1 MNTEQPN
8 TDDLLPVEATIETTT
23 ESPASEFA
31 PETPNNATPSPTEKT
46 PKRRGC
52 WTWGFV
58 ALWSTTKFLFRHW
71 KFTLAAVIVLF
82 LAFVLWSIKKNMEE
96 GQPLMAISHPV
107 AIEETA
113 EEIRAMREIKEWEFL
128 AIETEELVENSERGT
143 FGNKQLV
150 QIFRG
155 TLRLGINMEKAA
167 DDWFSGGNGTAV
179 VRLPDICLLDSAFID
194 ETRTTTFHQSGN
206 WNAGDKQKLYNRAQK
221 AMMERALSPNNVRE
235 ARKTAEAQF
244 RKLFNALGYDEV
256 VINFE
261 GVKEKTNTTN

>member
-1 MNTEQPN
+1 M
-8 TDDLLPVEATIETTT
+8 TT
-23 ESPASEFA
+23 EHPFP
-31 PETPNNATPSPTEKT
+31 PETSASA
-46 PKRRGC
+46 PKPQPRRGC
-52 WTWGFV
+52 WAGGFAV
-58 ALWSTTKFLFRHW
+58 LWSLIRFLFRHW
-71 KFTLAAVIVLF
+71 KFTLVAAIVLF
-82 LAFVLWSIKKNMEE
+82 LAIVLWSIKKNMES
-96 GQPLMAISHPV
+96 GQPLMTIAHPV

-128 AIETEELVENSERGT
+128 AVETEELVESSERGA

-179 VRLPDICLLDSAFID
+179 VRLPDVALLDSAFID

-206 WNAGDKQKLYNRAQK
+206 WNAGEKQKLYERAQK
-221 AMMERALSPNNVRE
+221 AMMERALSPNNLRE

-256 VINFE
+256 VISFQ
-261 GVKEKTNTTN
+261 GVKATP

>member
-1 MNTEQPN
+1 MNTEQPHSSELQPV
-8 TDDLLPVEATIETTT
+8 DLSTPEQETLSNDTA
-23 ESPASEFA
+23 AS
-31 PETPNNATPSPTEKT
+31 TEKAE
-46 PKRRGC
+46 KRRGC
-52 WTWGFV
+52 WSIGFL
-58 ALWSTTKFLFRHW
+58 ALWSILKFLFRHW

-82 LAFVLWSIKKNMEE
+82 LTLVLWNIKKNMEA

-107 AIEETA
+107 SIEETA

-128 AIETEELVENSERGT
+128 AVETEELVESSERGA

-179 VRLPDICLLDSAFID
+179 VRLPDVSLLDSAFID

-206 WNAGDKQKLYNRAQK
+206 WNAGDKQKLYDRAQK
-221 AMMERALSPNNVRE
+221 AMMERAMSPTNLRE

-256 VINFE
+256 VISFE
-261 GVKEKTNTTN
+261 GVKATP